1 MRSRRLLGWTAV
13 LAVLAVLAVA
23 FTTDVQAHARERSED
38 TRLAGARAGLRVAR
52 SDLALTDLSTALT
65 TQKRNGIQASVA
77 TTLGR
82 TATTDSQL
90 SGVEG
95 VAFLQAIDIGT
106 LHTCLGGVQQS
117 LQQIVRRSQRG
128 GRPGHHGGG
137 RGLQD
142 TSTAGVTT
150 GSPTPSTS
158 RTPSCCPS
166 VQLLRL
172 RHELGGRQHPDHHA
186 RPTWSTGPRWG
197 TRCPASPPGR
207 PRTRP
212 GPRPCSRSVPRSSS
226 TTPSG
231 WPLRVGA
238 TSACRWPPPRSPRAP
253 SSTRRPGRS
262 SARPRWA
269 APSTRRCSS
278 TRTGRRIWCGSR
290 TAAVVRPRS
299 GPSSSTPPAPGSRR
313 PPRPPS
319 CWRPISRWE
328 AGVIEAP
335 DLVVNGGRY
344 FLFYSGN
351 VWKGTDYAVGAA
363 TCTGPLGPC
372 VDSSSAPV
380 LASDAGM
387 EGPGGESVFT
397 GPSGATL
404 DRLRRLGTRRGG
416 LSEQPCSTCKSVR
429 SRSRARLPSVRC
441 RAGDPAVAASP
452 WIRCRRPAPPWGSGG
467 RTARRPARSGT
478 RPRSPRWPDAGCSAR
493 AKLSTAPEL
502 E

>member
-38 TRLAGARAGLRVAR
+38 TRLAGAHAGLRVAR

-117 LQQIVRRSQRG
+117 LQQIAADQNGAAAQDITAVAGACKTLDGGSDDGLSYPFDFPDPFVLPVGSNYYAYATNSVAGNIQIIMSTDMVHWTAVGDTLPSLPSWATPDETWAPSVLQVGATFVLYYAVRVAA
-128 GRPGHHGGG
+128 PGGG
-137 RGLQD
+137 DECL
-142 TSTAGVTT
+142 SVATASQPQGPFID
-150 GSPTPSTS
+150 S
-158 RTPSCCPS
+158 
-166 VQLLRL
+166 
-172 RHELGGRQHPDHHA
+172 
-186 RPTWSTGPRWG
+186 STGPLECQTPLGGSIDPSPFVDSDG
-197 TRCPASPPGR
+197 TPYLVWKSNGGGGASALWSEQLDPAGTGFAPA
-207 PRTRP
+207 
-212 GPRPCSRSVPRSSS
+212 
-226 TTPSG
+226 TTPTE
-231 WPLRVGA
+231 LL
-238 TSACRWPPPRSPRAP
+238 AP
-253 SSTRRPGRS
+253 DQ
-262 SARPRWA
+262 
-269 APSTRRCSS
+269 
-278 TRTGRRIWCGSR
+278 
-290 TAAVVRPRS
+290 
-299 GPSSSTPPAPGSRR
+299 
-313 PPRPPS
+313 
-319 CWRPISRWE
+319 RWE

-380 LASDAGM
+380 LTSDAGM

-397 GPSGATL
+397 GPSGATWIAF
-404 DRLRRLGTRRGG
+404 DAWAPDAVGY
-416 LSEQPCSTCKSVR
+416 PN
-429 SRSRARLPSVRC
+429 SRDLYIRPISF
-441 RAGDPAVAASP
+441 AG
-452 WIRCRRPAPPWGSGG
+452 PAPVVG
-467 RTARRPARSGT
+467 A
-478 RPRSPRWPDAGCSAR
+478 AG
-493 AKLSTAPEL
+493 
-502 E
+502 